1 MVFLWLPMR
10 FMAQVLREL
19 FFFEKELSWNSSVST
34 LVWIGVVSM
43 LVVIASALKLNSI
56 EEKKQTE
63 KLAA

>member
-1 MVFLWLPMR
+1 
-10 FMAQVLREL
+10 MAQVLREL